1 MKKELLIDL
10 VKGIFAGTMIG
21 IGGIVYLN
29 SANSFIG
36 ACLFSVGLLTICI
49 YKMN

>member
-10 VKGIFAGTMIG
+10 VKGIFAGIMIG

-29 SANSFIG
+29 SA
-36 ACLFSVGLLTICI
+36 
-49 YKMN
+49 K

>member
-21 IGGIVYLN
+21 IGGN
-29 SANSFIG
+29 SLSK
-36 ACLFSVGLLTICI
+36 FS
-49 YKMN
+49 K